1 MKVLMRDIC
10 EGERHGKA
18 ESKVERPV
26 CNGGGGDAGG
36 SFFQ

>member
-1 MKVLMRDIC
+1 MKVLMRDIR
-10 EGERHGKA
+10 EGERHRKIKS
-18 ESKVERPV
+18 EVERPV